1 MPVEHLRAADRHP
14 TPWRNGGGVTRE
26 VVSTDFSRVSL
37 AEIAADGPFS
47 AFPDQQRILTV
58 LSGEGIELTI
68 GDAPPVVVPPLQPF
82 AFPGGAATA
91 CRLLGGPVTALNL
104 ITRHP
109 DPAITLHP
117 PATLHPAPGRPH
129 LAIDLTTLDATLITH
144 PSTTPTPTPAGPC
157 AVLTL

>member
-1 MPVEHLRAADRHP
+1 MSVEQLPAADRRP

-58 LSGEGIELTI
+58 LSGEGIELTV
-68 GDAPPVVVPPLQPF
+68 GDAAPVVVRPLRPF
-82 AFPGGAATA
+82 AFAGGAVTG

-109 DPAITLHP
+109 DPAVTLD
-117 PATLHPAPGRPH
+117 PAPTLSPAPGRPQ
-129 LAIDLTTLDATLITH
+129 LALELATLDAVLVTH
-144 PSTTPTPTPAGPC
+144 PSTAATPEAPC